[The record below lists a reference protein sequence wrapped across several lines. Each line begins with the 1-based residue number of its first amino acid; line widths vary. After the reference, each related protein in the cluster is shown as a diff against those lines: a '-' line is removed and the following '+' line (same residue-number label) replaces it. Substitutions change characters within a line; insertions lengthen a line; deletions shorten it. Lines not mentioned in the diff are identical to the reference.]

1 MKFNISE
8 FYPSMSIELLDTS
21 ISFAKSLNNIEGN
34 IINIVNHARKSLL
47 FGDSDALVKKIGTH
61 YSMSQWA
68 ALTAQRCVNLL
79 DFTF

>member
-1 MKFNISE
+1 
-8 FYPSMSIELLDTS
+8 MSIELLDTS
-21 ISFAKSLNNIEGN
+21 ISFSKSLINIEEN

-47 FGDSDALVKKIGTH
+47 FDDSDALVKKKIGTH